1 MTQRRA
7 WEARIVVAVV
17 LGAIGG
23 YAIGTSLANDAATA
37 RTLTFKEYAD
47 DFERH
52 KADLAAGEMPMI
64 AAVIT
69 GTILIVAALGVYEL
83 LVLGLTRVIGGGGG
97 APRAGRPDDVPW
109 ERST

>member
-1 MTQRRA
+1 MTQRRG

-23 YAIGTSLANDAATA
+23 YAIGTSLANDAAKA
-37 RTLTFKEYAD
+37 ETLTFKQYAD
-47 DFERH
+47 DFERY
-52 KADLAAGEMPMI
+52 KTDLAAGEMPMA

-69 GTILIVAALGVYEL
+69 GTVLIVAALGVYEL
-83 LVLGLTRVIGGGGG
+83 LVFGLTRIIGG
-97 APRAGRPDDVPW
+97 APKRPEEVPW